1 MGELVQDIR
10 NVWKRCVP
18 EIQKQGWGQ
27 RTSSGIYVDDAADS
41 ALVTTSFLHNNLL
54 DTQQQKVQYNKNI
67 WK

>member
-1 MGELVQDIR
+1 
-10 NVWKRCVP
+10 VP

-67 WK
+67 